1 MCRILLFVLLL
12 TGYLPLV
19 GGASNTNIPDYYE
32 WITALSSGP
41 IKWKEG
47 ITENDTSG
55 ERYRV
60 VITTSEIYNSVYLE
74 KISIGPEGCCVQ
86 LQSIQNLNLN
96 NLKVKFGLK
105 GEIAGFKLI
114 EWETFNVFIFTIH
127 SRTFKAQIAEN
138 SEVEIEEISR

>member
-1 MCRILLFVLLL
+1 LIGFS
-12 TGYLPLV
+12 PLV

-41 IKWKEG
+41 IEWKEG
-47 ITENDTSG
+47 KTENDTSG

-60 VITTSEIYNSVYLE
+60 VVTTSEIYNSVYLE
-74 KISIGPEGCCVQ
+74 KISLGTEGCCVQ
-86 LQSIQNLNLN
+86 LRSIQNLNLN
-96 NLKVKFGLK
+96 ILKENFGLK

-127 SRTFKAQIAEN
+127 SRTFRAQVAEN